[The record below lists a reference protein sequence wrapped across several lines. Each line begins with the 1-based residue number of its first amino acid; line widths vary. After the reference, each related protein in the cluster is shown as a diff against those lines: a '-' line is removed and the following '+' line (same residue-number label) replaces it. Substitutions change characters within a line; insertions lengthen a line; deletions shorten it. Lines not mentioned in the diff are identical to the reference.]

1 LEGRDFILEVELLAV
16 RDSIQEVELEGK
28 AYTQVEVAVSVV
40 KDFIQAVLGV
50 RDSIQGA
57 QLAAKDSTL
66 GVDPLEVKDITLE
79 GMVKK
84 GPGMTQSGHLGMM
97 LLDHHNLE
105 GVGLDLPMTDPAV
118 LPGTTH

>member
-1 LEGRDFILEVELLAV
+1 
-16 RDSIQEVELEGK
+16 
-28 AYTQVEVAVSVV
+28 
-40 KDFIQAVLGV
+40 
-50 RDSIQGA
+50 
-57 QLAAKDSTL
+57 
-66 GVDPLEVKDITLE
+66 LEVKDITLE